1 MPTLLITG
9 ANRGLGLEFARQYL
23 SAGWRVL
30 ATCRDTGAASDLTA
44 LAAENSQLTVHSLD
58 VADFQAID
66 VLAASLQGV
75 AIDVLLNNA
84 AFFGPKAFAERD
96 LRQSFGSIDYAIWQ
110 QLFHVNT
117 MAPMK
122 MAEAFVSHVAASQQK
137 KIVMMSSIEGS
148 IDQAAT
154 RPAGLY
160 AYRSSKAALNMLTR
174 GLAHELAPLG
184 IATASFCPGWVR
196 TRMGGSQAPLDA
208 PPSIRGIR
216 QRIADL
222 TVETSGRFW
231 LWSGEG
237 LPW

>member
-9 ANRGLGLEFARQYL
+9 ANRGLGLEFTRQYL
-23 SAGWRVL
+23 SADWQVL
-30 ATCRDTGAASDLTA
+30 ATCRKPDQAADLSA
-44 LAAENSQLTVHSLD
+44 LASRHSQLQVHALD
-58 VADFQAID
+58 TSDFQAID
-66 VLAASLQGV
+66 ALATTLRGV
-75 AIDVLLNNA
+75 AIDVLINNA
-84 AFFGPKAFAERD
+84 AVFGPKAFADGD
-96 LRQSFGSIDYAIWQ
+96 LRQSFGSIDYAVWQ
-110 QLFHVNT
+110 QLFQVNT

-137 KIVMMSSIEGS
+137 KIVMIASIEGS
-148 IDQAAT
+148 IDQAAI

-174 GLAHELAPLG
+174 GLSRELAPLG

-208 PPSIRGIR
+208 PPSISGIR

-231 LWSGEG
+231 LWSGEN